1 VYDLFNQTRP
11 EQPYGPEVTA
21 FADALEAVMAD
32 GTHGLAEI
40 AAGLNARRVTAG
52 GRSNWTAE
60 TLGTYLAA
68 LANAR

>member
-1 VYDLFNQTRP
+1 VPDLFNQTRP
-11 EQPYGPEVTA
+11 EQPYPPEVTA

-40 AAGLNARRVTAG
+40 AAGLNARHAAAA
-52 GRSNWTAE
+52 GRSNWTPE
-60 TLGTYLAA
+60 ILGTYLAE